1 MPFFPNWKKGLPFA
15 EPWMT
20 AGEACWR
27 AGARFGYVMFDTRV
41 TYVRRCGGGDSW
53 INEFGVER
61 RGLG

>member
-1 MPFFPNWKKGLPFA
+1 
-15 EPWMT
+15 MT